1 MIFPIFV
8 QIYFSS
14 IACDERFPIIL
25 YPLIFIACMYQLKG
39 YLTQITEQVDAALPM
54 MENVLDTTPRRKVF
68 GEGLETHLRTR
79 NVKIAVPLKFAVCGL
94 LGHLREEGL
103 FRVGPGM
110 LSLRRAKTALDAG
123 VPNKQLR
130 TQFNNPHIFTAVIKA
145 YLRELKDP
153 LLCSQ
158 FANLWVEAN
167 KIKDRSE
174 QVEYIKQLLAKLPE
188 ANRTNIG
195 YLFQFLSKLVEEK
208 DHNLMTTDNLVIVVG
223 PNLLWSKDTGSDDA
237 FSINSA
243 LRIMI
248 EGN

>member
-1 MIFPIFV
+1 MASLVICVKKDCLGLV
-8 QIYFSS
+8 Q
-14 IACDERFPIIL
+14 ACSVSEELRLLLMPVF
-25 YPLIFIACMYQLKG
+25 
-39 YLTQITEQVDAALPM
+39 QI
-54 MENVLDTTPRRKVF
+54 
-68 GEGLETHLRTR
+68 
-79 NVKIAVPLKFAVCGL
+79 
-94 LGHLREEGL
+94 
-103 FRVGPGM
+103 
-110 LSLRRAKTALDAG
+110 S
-123 VPNKQLR
+123 
-130 TQFNNPHIFTAVIKA
+130 NPHIFTAVIKA

-223 PNLLWSKDTGSDDA
+223 PNLLWSKDAGADDA